1 MISTTTWLITISVL
15 SAVIIFDLILA
26 VIHRNRETSHREAV
40 SWTLFYVTAA
50 LIFGFFLP
58 NWAPEEYRKEFL
70 AGWLTEYSLS
80 VDNLFVFIILLASLK
95 IKKESQQLV
104 LLLGILIAIVLRI
117 ILIFAGVALVTRFTW
132 VFFFFGAFLIFT
144 AYKLINEKSE
154 VENDEAKLVIFLR
167 KRGLGN
173 FGIAL
178 IALGITDLI
187 FALDSIPAI
196 LGLTTSTYV
205 VITANIF
212 ALMGLRQLYFLLS
225 GLMQRLKYLGVGLS
239 IILAWIGVKLVNHA
253 LHKNELPFINGGEHV
268 ELIPE
273 ISTEL
278 SLAVIIVTLIV
289 TTVASL
295 LVTREK
301 QEKN

>member
-1 MISTTTWLITISVL
+1 MISTTTWLITIVVL

-50 LIFGFFLP
+50 LIFGFLLP
-58 NWAPEEYRKEFL
+58 NWAPDEYRKEFL

-212 ALMGLRQLYFLLS
+212 ALMGLRQLYFLLQ
-225 GLMQRLKYLGVGLS
+225 GLMDRLIHLSRGLAF
-239 IILAWIGVKLVNHA
+239 ILAFIGVKMVLEA
-253 LHKNELPFINGGEHV
+253 LHGVGV
-268 ELIPE
+268 DVPE
-273 ISTEL
+273 ISLEL
-278 SLAVIIVTLIV
+278 SLGVIISTLVI
-289 TTVASL
+289 TAITSL
-295 LVTREK
+295 IATRNSGGSK
-301 QEKN
+301 KHIS

>member
-1 MISTTTWLITISVL
+1 MISTTAWLITISVL

-154 VENDEAKLVIFLR
+154 VENDEAKLVTFLR

-212 ALMGLRQLYFLLS
+212 ALMGLRQLYFLLQ
-225 GLMQRLKYLGVGLS
+225 GLMDRLIHLSRGLAF
-239 IILAWIGVKLVNHA
+239 ILAFIGVKMVLEA
-253 LHKNELPFINGGEHV
+253 LHGIGVHV
-268 ELIPE
+268 PE
-273 ISTEL
+273 ISLEL
-278 SLAVIIVTLIV
+278 SLGVIISTLVI
-289 TTVASL
+289 TAITSL
-295 LVTREK
+295 LATRNSGPKEK
-301 QEKN
+301 AQLP

>member
-1 MISTTTWLITISVL
+1 MISTTTWLVTIAVL
-15 SAVIIFDLILA
+15 GAVIVFDLILA
-26 VIHRNRETSHREAV
+26 VVHRNKETSHREAL
-40 SWTLFYVTAA
+40 SWTLFYVAAA
-50 LIFGFFLP
+50 LIFGFLLP
-58 NWAPEEYRKEFL
+58 NWAPDEYRKEFL
-70 AGWLTEYSLS
+70 AGWITEYSLS

-104 LLLGILIAIVLRI
+104 LLLGSLIAIILRI

-132 VFFFFGAFLIFT
+132 IFFFFGAFLIFT

-154 VENDEAKLVIFLR
+154 VENDEAKLVTFLR

-212 ALMGLRQLYFLLS
+212 ALMGLRQLYFLLQ
-225 GLMQRLKYLGVGLS
+225 GLMDRLIHLSRGLAF
-239 IILAWIGVKLVNHA
+239 ILAFIGVKMVLEA
-253 LHKNELPFINGGEHV
+253 LHGIGVHV
-268 ELIPE
+268 PE
-273 ISTEL
+273 ISLEL
-278 SLAVIIVTLIV
+278 SLSVIISTLVI
-289 TTVASL
+289 TAITSLVA
-295 LVTREK
+295 TRNSGGSEK
-301 QEKN
+301 HIS